1 MRRNRRPK
9 FSAAQFDSIIGGVKA
24 IYREKIRP
32 LEEQYMIKD
41 FHYPLLS
48 DDDFEAKP
56 MVLLVGSYSTGK
68 VRAPPR
74 WRHRPLAFAIEH
86 CARRRHAE
94 LL

>member
-1 MRRNRRPK
+1 MMTASDAAEDIPCTPVTLARVEMRRNKRPK
-9 FSAAQFDSIIGGVKA
+9 FNASQFDDIIGGVKA

-32 LEEQYMIKD
+32 LEEQYMVKE

-68 VRAPPR
+68 VRAA
-74 WRHRPLAFAIEH
+74 L
-86 CARRRHAE
+86 
-94 LL
+94 